1 MSEKQIDLETHRSLN
16 SKSASMELLDIYT
29 QMKKLQLNRP
39 SSQTLRTSLRK
50 SQKLLRLT
58 ELNLNSNTP
67 KTTEKVDEK
76 INNINDQ
83 KKPRNRARIIK
94 LKWDPDEDNQRE
106 KESNSEETLTQPIM
120 KASGRDRRKLWT

>member
-16 SKSASMELLDIYT
+16 SKSASIELLDIYT
-29 QMKKLQLNRP
+29 QIKKLQLNRP
-39 SSQTLRTSLRK
+39 SSQTQRTSLRK